1 MHLQP
6 LTAACRCQALCLLRQ
21 KERKEALAKA
31 LAVKDRFK
39 GVRTK
44 YYVLKAFASTAEV
57 SHRSRIR

>member
-1 MHLQP
+1 M
-6 LTAACRCQALCLLRQ
+6 RQ